1 MGVLFALIVL
11 ACCYRFVSALWLK
24 SHDDDDDGDV
34 FYRVTAS
41 YNFLGR
47 DEEASLN
54 MYTTVSCGNDTLSV
68 KWTSGNDTLSVRWTA
83 TKLKNAISLKLSP
96 LCKLVQ
102 TWLCYSATDIWNTLL
117 FNICLSLFLTI
128 DVVLHWTLYCLSK
141 SVFILDKVYKKKKG
155 KKGGGVTWNWFC
167 LLFIILHIFFHNA
180 LIYIQIYYCDTN
192 VVIIYSEWLFM

>member
-1 MGVLFALIVL
+1 MHIRGAMGILFALIVL
-11 ACCYRFVSALWLK
+11 TCCYRFVSALWLK
-24 SHDDDDDGDV
+24 SHDDDDDDDDV
-34 FYRVTAS
+34 LYRVTAS

-68 KWTSGNDTLSVRWTA
+68 RWTA

-96 LCKLVQ
+96 ICKLVQ
-102 TWLCYSATDIWNTLL
+102 TWLCYSVTDIWNTLL

-141 SVFILDKVYKKKKG
+141 SVFILG
-155 KKGGGVTWNWFC
+155 KATP
-167 LLFIILHIFFHNA
+167 
-180 LIYIQIYYCDTN
+180 IYNLVPRIRRFY
-192 VVIIYSEWLFM
+192 F